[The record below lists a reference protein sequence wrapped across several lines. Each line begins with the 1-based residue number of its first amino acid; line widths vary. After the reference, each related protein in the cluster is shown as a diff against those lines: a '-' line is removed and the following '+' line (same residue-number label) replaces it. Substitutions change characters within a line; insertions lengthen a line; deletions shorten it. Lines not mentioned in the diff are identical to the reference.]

1 MIVRRGAGAD
11 NRRVIRIQVGSSAEA
26 FDLRE
31 SLARRGIQ
39 GTLAEAGAAWE
50 VEIDSPR
57 EEPGRLLHDV
67 AEGVEAWRAGRAV
80 GGIVARLVA
89 EPSLLP

>member
-1 MIVRRGAGAD
+1 VIERRGAGAD
-11 NRRVIRIQVGSSAEA
+11 NRRVIRIQVGSPAEA

-39 GTLAEAGAAWE
+39 AALVEAGDAWE
-50 VEIDSPR
+50 VQVTSPR

-67 AEGVEAWRAGRAV
+67 SEGVESWRAGRDVA
-80 GGIVARLVA
+80 GITVA